1 MPEAVVLL
9 DKAILEDTV
18 AILVVV
24 EEAVVQVVLVLTL
37 VHME

>member
-9 DKAILEDTV
+9 DKAIREDTV

-24 EEAVVQVVLVLTL
+24 EEAAGQDLLEPMLVLV
-37 VHME
+37 E